1 MEQENWERKKRTF
14 KNALDRLE
22 ESLQIP
28 TDQNI
33 VIDGVIQRF
42 EFTFELSWKWLKQY
56 LEYKGILDAKAPRD
70 VFRHAYAL
78 DIIQDGEAFIE
89 MMKDRNVSSHT
100 YDEATAN
107 AIYKRI
113 KDQHYFLLLAL
124 YNRFKGEVVEP

>member
-89 MMKDRNVSSHT
+89 MMKDRKISSHT